1 MENNPMVSVVLLG
14 EVSPPDQINHFLT
27 QIVTEQTHKN
37 LELELLHL
45 VGLRS
50 EKH

>member
-27 QIVTEQTHKN
+27 QIVTEQTYKN
-37 LELELLHL
+37 HTKFP
-45 VGLRS
+45 GNI
-50 EKH
+50 